1 MRMHLLSLDTGGS
14 FIPQERKDGLE
25 TNVEVWMQEGE
36 PLFAFMILES
46 KKKYAM
52 DMGELV
58 GWRFRLG
65 VYDSAG
71 LQSGDRLGWH
81 IVPGLLEDAIHRLCR
96 CELIASRDGLWFFEK
111 CERLGY
117 NAHQAW

>member
-14 FIPQERKDGLE
+14 FILQERKDGVE

-58 GWRFRLG
+58 GCAFDFAFTIPLDCKA
-65 VYDSAG
+65 VTDSVGILYPAYKKTQYTG
-71 LQSGDRLGWH
+71 LA
-81 IVPGLLEDAIHRLCR
+81 DANF
-96 CELIASRDGLWFFEK
+96 IASRDGLWFFER

-117 NAHQAW
+117 NAHLAW